1 MIFNYNNLL
10 IFTFVVFI
18 ILNLYLNKHSFF
30 YLIPSILLFIII
42 TQFLKADSFLWIS
55 IIIFIII
62 LNNLHLKLENL
73 ILYSFILL
81 SIIIIILSNNLIIL
95 YLSVEIQTFSLL
107 VLIGSNRNNIKSLEA
122 SLKYFILSSISSGF
136 FLLGLVYLFKTS
148 ISLDLNLFN
157 FVLNNSSFFYSFSN
171 SILILSLLFKLGL
184 APFHYWIADIY
195 EGSDFV
201 LILLLSSLCKLSI
214 FIILLKFNNN
224 FEMLMFL
231 GGLSIVIGTIA
242 GFNQTKIKRLI
253 AYSGISNFGFII
265 ISLSLN
271 NIIGIEIC
279 LLYLFIYLFTN
290 LFIIMILILYK
301 DNIEFIIELS
311 GYFMNNKI
319 LTIALVIIT
328 FSIAGIPPLLG
339 FLSKFI
345 LISTLINYN
354 YIITGCLCLLITCIG
369 IGFYL
374 RIIKILLFQN
384 NNFYVSW
391 NNIISLDKNN
401 LYLNFIY
408 LGFILYYTLF
418 YLLNPKFFI
427 SLITYLLN
435 L

>member
-42 TQFLKADSFLWIS
+42 TQFFKTDSFLWIS
-55 IIIFIII
+55 MIIFIII

-290 LFIIMILILYK
+290 LFIIMILISYK